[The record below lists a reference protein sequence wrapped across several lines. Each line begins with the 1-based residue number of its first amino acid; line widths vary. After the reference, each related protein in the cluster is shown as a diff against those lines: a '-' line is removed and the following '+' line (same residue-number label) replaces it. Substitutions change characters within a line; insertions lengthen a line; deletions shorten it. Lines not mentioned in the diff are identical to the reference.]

1 MTNKNYPSVSVVIPT
16 YNHADFLKRAVRS
29 VLDQTYQDFEIII
42 IDNNSNDHTNEVVA
56 GFDDDRINLHKINN
70 KGVIAASRNL
80 GVDKADGIW
89 IAYLDSDDYW
99 YPTRLEKLAV
109 YFTKHSQYDVL
120 STHEYKRNK
129 STGKKTKLMYGPL
142 AGNKYRSLLLYGN
155 RLSPSASVIRKSFLL
170 ENGIAF
176 NESTDFITVE
186 DYDYWLQ
193 LAMLDASF
201 KFIHCFEGEY
211 LVHGANSSG
220 FIEIHKRNEL
230 NLMKHHIFNVQTFE
244 PDKDKLW
251 RQINS
256 VISIR
261 DGFHVLKTGISYS
274 VISFLLRTAIS
285 SPYHVGK
292 WLFYKLIY
300 SVKNHL
306 HSLKF

>member
-1 MTNKNYPSVSVVIPT
+1 MINKNYPSVSVVIPT
-16 YNHADFLKRAVRS
+16 YNHADFLKRAVKS

-42 IDNNSNDHTNEVVA
+42 VDNNSTDHTNEVVA
-56 GFDDDRINLHKINN
+56 SFDDDRINLHKINN

-80 GVDKADGIW
+80 GVNKADGIW

-99 YPTRLEKLAV
+99 YSTRLEKLAV

-170 ENGIAF
+170 ENEIAF
-176 NESTDFITVE
+176 NESADFITVE

-220 FIEIHKRNEL
+220 FTEIHKRNEL
-230 NLMKHHIFNVQTFE
+230 NLMKHHVFNVQTFE

-251 RQINS
+251 RQIDS
-256 VISIR
+256 MISIR
-261 DGFHVLKTGISYS
+261 DGFHVLKAGISYS
-274 VISFLLRTAIS
+274 AISFLMRTAIS

-292 WLFYKLIY
+292 WFFYRLIY
-300 SVKNHL
+300 SVKNHF